1 MTPGAL
7 DIVRVLFTSIWSLFT
22 SWKIPG
28 TGATP
33 AAVAIFFLFAAVGIR
48 IVRFVFTSNTGSP
61 ADTFA
66 RFDRSDKIR
75 GKGKY
80 ADKG

>member
-1 MTPGAL
+1 MTADAL
-7 DIVRVLFTSIWSLFT
+7 AVVQLLFSTIWSLFT

-33 AAVAIFFLFAAVGIR
+33 AAVPIFFLFAAVGIR

-61 ADTFA
+61 TNTFN
-66 RFDRSDKIR
+66 RISSKV
-75 GKGKY
+75 GKGEK
-80 ADKG
+80 